1 MVDRRIVT
9 LSYRGFPG
17 ADRALVEL
25 SRTTG
30 LTRHVRVA
38 SPLPGSAETGF
49 VSAWLREQRPPLVLF
64 GAWSPLYLEVMT
76 ALSGTGI
83 SFGVYWTS
91 SGGQT
96 DMSEEAAKLAQVL
109 SEPAIDVLLF
119 CHAGVAEGLRGC
131 GKPVYYVPLTLVEP
145 KVVVQR
151 DDDVGEATRI
161 SLFCPPAEYR
171 RKNILNCLLAL
182 AQIAEPYDLIVNGL
196 SEQPDYRLL
205 MNALHL
211 PYTDLGWMQRSAYE
225 RQLQTL
231 DLGLQLSFAES
242 YNYVAAEHLLCGIPV
257 VASAMV
263 PVMDLLQPETRD
275 ALVIERADD
284 VAAIRDRLHTLVGSP
299 GLRHSLGGQARAE
312 LLVANRQ
319 CIAEAYSVLRHVAV

>member
-25 SRTTG
+25 SRSTR
-30 LTRHVRVA
+30 LTRHVRLA
-38 SPLPGSAETGF
+38 SSLPGSVETGF

-64 GAWSPLYLEVMT
+64 GAWSPLYMEVMT
-76 ALSGTGI
+76 ALRGTGI

-96 DMSEEAAKLAQVL
+96 DMSAEAAKLAQVL
-109 SEPAIDVLLF
+109 SEPAIDMLLF

-145 KVVVQR
+145 ETLAQP
-151 DDDVGEATRI
+151 DDGEEKATRI

-171 RKNILNCLLAL
+171 RKNILNCLMAL
-182 AQIAEPYDLIVNGL
+182 AQVTERFHLLVNGL

-205 MNALHL
+205 MDALHL
-211 PYTDLGWMQRSAYE
+211 PYIDLGWMERSVYE
-225 RQLQTL
+225 RQLQTIH
-231 DLGLQLSFAES
+231 LGLQLSFAES
-242 YNYVAAEHLLCGIPV
+242 YNYVAADHLLRGIPV
-257 VASAMV
+257 LASAMV

-284 VAAIRDRLHTLVGSP
+284 VGAIRDRLRTLVGSP
-299 GLRHSLGGQARAE
+299 GLRRDLGMQAQGE
-312 LLVANRQ
+312 LLAANRR
-319 CIAEAYSVLRHVAV
+319 CIAEASSVLRRLAI